1 MGGKNIGVVFF
12 FSVGDFIVMS
22 VILFVLDEY

>member
-1 MGGKNIGVVFF
+1 MGGKNIGFFF